1 MRTSK
6 VCLSFILIAAIAA
19 LFAGCGSKEK
29 APSESSAPNPPAQ
42 EAAAQNRKDPGVV
55 TGARETVLDMY
66 RAASTGNQET
76 FLKIAEGYVNSTAE
90 SPSETMGNLAEL
102 FEVKGGAEGI
112 TLEEATKEQLAPFYL
127 ARIEEQ
133 FGPYG
138 EKAVVVIEWSL
149 SHDTEPMAWVV
160 ERRDKEN
167 RVIRRDLDLEEGS
180 KFTFFERE
188 TGQTAQQPGKT
199 ANSGGSQGQVSL
211 TDVMRGSPYN
221 TIVALYEA
229 ALNGDKDVFEN
240 ITQFSTEKIHS
251 SWMAERVMEA
261 GSTEGLRIEEIDK
274 AWIKADLRDKMAKEY
289 GKDFALMVEWEKDDY
304 AQLFILKKVNGSYYV
319 MWHEDENKD
328 GFLDYYVNEK
338 YEYDMSIFDE
348 ENVDYE

>member
-6 VCLSFILIAAIAA
+6 VCLSFILIAG

-42 EAAAQNRKDPGVV
+42 EAAAQTTKDSGVV
-55 TGARETVLDMY
+55 TGARETILDMY

-102 FEVKGGAEGI
+102 FEMKGGAEGI

-138 EKAVVVIEWSL
+138 EKAAVVIEWSL

-160 ERRDKEN
+160 ERRDQEN

-188 TGQTAQQPGKT
+188 KTGQTAQQPGKS

-211 TDVMRGSPYN
+211 TDIMRGSPYN

-261 GSTEGLRIEEIDK
+261 GSTGGLRIEEIDK

-289 GKDFALMVEWEKDDY
+289 GEDFALMVEWEKDDY
-304 AQLFILKKVNGSYYV
+304 VQLFILKKVNGSYYV